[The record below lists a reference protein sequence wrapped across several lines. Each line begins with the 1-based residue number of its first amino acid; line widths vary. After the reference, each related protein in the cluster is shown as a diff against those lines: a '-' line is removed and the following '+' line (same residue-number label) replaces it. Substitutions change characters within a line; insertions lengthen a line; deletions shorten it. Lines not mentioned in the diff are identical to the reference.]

1 MTQQE
6 ITLLN
11 LGSSLDDLA
20 NLDPRGYGVCKL
32 LYKASREYTGLPLC
46 VNAAQK
52 LVEAVKKGDKVLVLS
67 GKDKGKEGKIIAV
80 SPKEGKLI
88 VEGVNIVSKHVKP
101 RRAGQE
107 GGIVKTEGALYACKV
122 QLVCPKCG
130 KATRIA
136 HKIAEDGKKKRSC
149 KKCGEAI

>member
-1 MTQQE
+1 MFK
-6 ITLLN
+6 
-11 LGSSLDDLA
+11 SAS
-20 NLDPRGYGVCKL
+20 KL
-32 LYKASREYTGLPLC
+32 HSGKIRLKT
-46 VNAAQK
+46 
-52 LVEAVKKGDKVLVLS
+52 GDKVVVLS
-67 GKDKGKEGKIIAV
+67 GKDKGKEGKIVAV

-101 RRAGQE
+101 RRAGEE
-107 GGIVKTEGALYACKV
+107 GGIVKIEGALYACKV

-149 KKCGEAI
+149 KKCGEVL

>member
-1 MTQQE
+1 MFK
-6 ITLLN
+6 
-11 LGSSLDDLA
+11 SAS
-20 NLDPRGYGVCKL
+20 KL
-32 LYKASREYTGLPLC
+32 HSGKIRLKT
-46 VNAAQK
+46 
-52 LVEAVKKGDKVLVLS
+52 GDKVVVLS
-67 GKDKGKEGKIIAV
+67 GKDKGKEGKIVAV

-101 RRAGQE
+101 RRAGEE
-107 GGIVKTEGALYACKV
+107 GGIVKTEGSLYACKV

-149 KKCGEAI
+149 KKCGEVL

>member
-1 MTQQE
+1 MFK
-6 ITLLN
+6 
-11 LGSSLDDLA
+11 SAS
-20 NLDPRGYGVCKL
+20 KL
-32 LYKASREYTGLPLC
+32 HSGKIRLKT
-46 VNAAQK
+46 
-52 LVEAVKKGDKVLVLS
+52 GDKVVVLS
-67 GKDKGKEGKIIAV
+67 GKDKGKEGKIVAV

-101 RRAGQE
+101 RRAGEE
-107 GGIVKTEGALYACKV
+107 GGIDKTEGALYACKV

-149 KKCGEAI
+149 KKCGEVL

>member
-1 MTQQE
+1 MKT
-6 ITLLN
+6 
-11 LGSSLDDLA
+11 
-20 NLDPRGYGVCKL
+20 
-32 LYKASREYTGLPLC
+32 
-46 VNAAQK
+46 
-52 LVEAVKKGDKVLVLS
+52 GDKVVVLS
-67 GKDKGKEGKIIAV
+67 GKDKGKEGKIVAV

-101 RRAGQE
+101 RRAGEE

-136 HKIAEDGKKKRSC
+136 HKIVEDGKKKRSC
-149 KKCGEAI
+149 KKCGEVL

>member
-1 MTQQE
+1 MFK
-6 ITLLN
+6 N
-11 LGSSLDDLA
+11 AS
-20 NLDPRGYGVCKL
+20 KL
-32 LYKASREYTGLPLC
+32 HKGKVRLKT
-46 VNAAQK
+46 
-52 LVEAVKKGDKVLVLS
+52 GDKVVVLN
-67 GKDKGKEGKIIAV
+67 GKDKGKEGKIVAV

-88 VEGVNIVSKHVKP
+88 VEGVNVVSKHVKP
-101 RRAGQE
+101 RRAGEE

-149 KKCGEAI
+149 KKCGEVI

>member
-1 MTQQE
+1 MFK
-6 ITLLN
+6 
-11 LGSSLDDLA
+11 SAS
-20 NLDPRGYGVCKL
+20 KL
-32 LYKASREYTGLPLC
+32 HSGKIRLKT
-46 VNAAQK
+46 
-52 LVEAVKKGDKVLVLS
+52 GDKVVVLS
-67 GKDKGKEGKIIAV
+67 GKDKGKEGKIVAV
-80 SPKEGKLI
+80 SPKAGKLI

-101 RRAGQE
+101 RRAGEE

-149 KKCGEAI
+149 KKCGEVL